1 MSRTPPS
8 VTVPT
13 HPSLRWTLLW
23 TSPQKEPTGLGASR
37 SCMTTTLG
45 SGISSIW
52 SNQSGRGTF
61 MLLVG
66 GESAAMTAVAA

>member
-1 MSRTPPS
+1 M
-8 VTVPT
+8 
-13 HPSLRWTLLW
+13 LW

-37 SCMTTTLG
+37 SCITTTLG